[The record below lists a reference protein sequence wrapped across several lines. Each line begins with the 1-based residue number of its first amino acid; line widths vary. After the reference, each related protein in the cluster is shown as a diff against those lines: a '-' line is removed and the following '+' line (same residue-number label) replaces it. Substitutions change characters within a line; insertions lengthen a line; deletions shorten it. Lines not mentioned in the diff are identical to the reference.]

1 RDVAFVHDG
10 AATQTNV
17 VRTNGVR
24 GTLLTILRN
33 GNASTLDIVNGVKK
47 LMPSIQASAPPG
59 MKINL
64 LFDQSTFVTHAIES
78 VLHEGLIA
86 GCLTGVMILLFLG
99 SWRSTLI
106 VLVSIPLS
114 ILASVA
120 VLSALGYTI
129 NVMTLGGLALAIG
142 IL

>member
-1 RDVAFVHDG
+1 MLPERPRAHRATWITASTLNNSPTVVERLNDIPIKTVNGVTVYVRDVAYVHDG
-10 AATQTNV
+10 YATQTNI

-47 LMPSIQASAPPG
+47 LMPAHPGRARRQG

-64 LFDQSTFVTHAIES
+64 LFDQSTFVTRAIDS

-86 GCLTGVMILLFLG
+86 G
-99 SWRSTLI
+99 
-106 VLVSIPLS
+106 VSHRRR
-114 ILASVA
+114 
-120 VLSALGYTI
+120 
-129 NVMTLGGLALAIG
+129 
-142 IL
+142 